1 MLREAHASP
10 TPAAWRNLRR
20 AQQAGATHR
29 PSGEAEGGGNDG
41 EAERSEHQGM
51 AAARGADGGTDG
63 IERGLAAVRLEGSSN
78 RGAG

>member
-29 PSGEAEGGGNDG
+29 PSGEVERGDNDG
-41 EAERSEHQGM
+41 EARWEGRQG
-51 AAARGADGGTDG
+51 AATARGVGGDDGGTDG
-63 IERGLAAVRLEGSSN
+63 IERGLAAVQLQR
-78 RGAG
+78 